1 MSSYFK
7 AAKQAAA
14 DASKRAA
21 DMSKKAA
28 DYSSKKAAAAAAM
41 TQEMTL
47 LKKKRPTGDEE
58 RWDGGAPPD
67 SPAGPTIGL
76 NDLLNGG
83 TPVGGPAREDG
94 AQVVQMHAVDS
105 PPSMA
110 TPSVDDDSRA
120 KENGDGDA
128 RRPRDAARYPDGPM
142 ALRAR
147 QENETTGMTQPSSA
161 ENHGTS
167 ERERAL
173 EELLSRLTAEREKS
187 VADSAAAEA
196 RAARAEAR
204 AADLEAEL
212 ESLSEA
218 SETRRARF
226 EHVQA
231 LHAER
236 ENALR
241 RELEEAQRR
250 GARDLRSP
258 SASDETAENARSR
271 RIDALEAENKRL
283 RSALETAEAEA
294 EAPSSDDAVDGERR
308 AVDALRRRVAVAEA
322 AAAMAREEASESRR
336 AMAAELAEE
345 RREFSARADKAEASS
360 TSARRGYEAAMEENA
375 RLRRAAGSSVSGG
388 DRSGA
393 LAAAEAKA
401 ARLQAT
407 VASLEAE
414 NKSLQWQVAANVNV
428 GDARKSSSSF
438 LPSRAAETGAETGS
452 VATLSPPLFERVLRD
467 KTHRR
472 AVVIGYLAV
481 LHLLVYFSTVHGTFS
496 HGARVRCVS
505 GIADPGTT

>member
-1 MSSYFK
+1 M
-7 AAKQAAA
+7 
-14 DASKRAA
+14 
-21 DMSKKAA
+21 
-28 DYSSKKAAAAAAM
+28 
-41 TQEMTL
+41 
-47 LKKKRPTGDEE
+47 
-58 RWDGGAPPD
+58 
-67 SPAGPTIGL
+67 
-76 NDLLNGG
+76 
-83 TPVGGPAREDG
+83 
-94 AQVVQMHAVDS
+94 
-105 PPSMA
+105 
-110 TPSVDDDSRA
+110 
-120 KENGDGDA
+120 
-128 RRPRDAARYPDGPM
+128 
-142 ALRAR
+142 
-147 QENETTGMTQPSSA
+147 
-161 ENHGTS
+161 
-167 ERERAL
+167 
-173 EELLSRLTAEREKS
+173 
-187 VADSAAAEA
+187 
-196 RAARAEAR
+196 
-204 AADLEAEL
+204 
-212 ESLSEA
+212 
-218 SETRRARF
+218 
-226 EHVQA
+226 
-231 LHAER
+231 
-236 ENALR
+236 
-241 RELEEAQRR
+241 
-250 GARDLRSP
+250 RSP

-294 EAPSSDDAVDGERR
+294 EQGPSSDDAVDGERR

>member
-120 KENGDGDA
+120 KENGEGDA

-173 EELLSRLTAEREKS
+173 EERLSRLTAEREKS

-204 AADLEAEL
+204 AEAAE
-212 ESLSEA
+212 SEA
-218 SETRRARF
+218 NAARVAAGGLAHQLAPRPDQPVRAPGAVEAGGGEPRLGAEQVPLQLVPSRLPPRASLGFVHRREARARG
-226 EHVQA
+226 VRA
-231 LHAER
+231 GHAHAV
-236 ENALR
+236 ALR
-241 RELEEAQRR
+241 LTV
-250 GARDLRSP
+250 LL
-258 SASDETAENARSR
+258 
-271 RIDALEAENKRL
+271 ALLSN
-283 RSALETAEAEA
+283 
-294 EAPSSDDAVDGERR
+294 
-308 AVDALRRRVAVAEA
+308 
-322 AAAMAREEASESRR
+322 
-336 AMAAELAEE
+336 
-345 RREFSARADKAEASS
+345 
-360 TSARRGYEAAMEENA
+360 
-375 RLRRAAGSSVSGG
+375 SSV
-388 DRSGA
+388 
-393 LAAAEAKA
+393 L
-401 ARLQAT
+401 
-407 VASLEAE
+407 
-414 NKSLQWQVAANVNV
+414 
-428 GDARKSSSSF
+428 
-438 LPSRAAETGAETGS
+438 
-452 VATLSPPLFERVLRD
+452 
-467 KTHRR
+467 
-472 AVVIGYLAV
+472 VVIGIVIGIVPELIRV
-481 LHLLVYFSTVHGTFS
+481 VV
-496 HGARVRCVS
+496 RVRSLVGVFLSVS
-505 GIADPGTT
+505 

>member
-1 MSSYFK
+1 
-7 AAKQAAA
+7 
-14 DASKRAA
+14 
-21 DMSKKAA
+21 
-28 DYSSKKAAAAAAM
+28 
-41 TQEMTL
+41 
-47 LKKKRPTGDEE
+47 
-58 RWDGGAPPD
+58 
-67 SPAGPTIGL
+67 
-76 NDLLNGG
+76 
-83 TPVGGPAREDG
+83 
-94 AQVVQMHAVDS
+94 
-105 PPSMA
+105 
-110 TPSVDDDSRA
+110 
-120 KENGDGDA
+120 
-128 RRPRDAARYPDGPM
+128 
-142 ALRAR
+142 
-147 QENETTGMTQPSSA
+147 
-161 ENHGTS
+161 
-167 ERERAL
+167 
-173 EELLSRLTAEREKS
+173 
-187 VADSAAAEA
+187 
-196 RAARAEAR
+196 
-204 AADLEAEL
+204 
-212 ESLSEA
+212 
-218 SETRRARF
+218 
-226 EHVQA
+226 
-231 LHAER
+231 
-236 ENALR
+236 
-241 RELEEAQRR
+241 
-250 GARDLRSP
+250 LRSP

-360 TSARRGYEAAMEENA
+360 ASARRGYEAAMEENA

-481 LHLLVYFSTVHGTFS
+481 LHLLVYFSTTHGTFS

-505 GIADPGTT
+505 GTAPGTAGA